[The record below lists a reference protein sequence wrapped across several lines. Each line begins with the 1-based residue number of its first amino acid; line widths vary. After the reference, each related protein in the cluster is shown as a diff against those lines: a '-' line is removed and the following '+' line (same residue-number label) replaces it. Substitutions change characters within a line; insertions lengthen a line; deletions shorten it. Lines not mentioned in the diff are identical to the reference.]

1 MKCIY
6 PVQMIPTKWTSGYDC
21 ARVGPNMKFA
31 TEQKLNETSSNMAYY
46 IFTTMDVSNWS
57 FGI

>member
-1 MKCIY
+1 
-6 PVQMIPTKWTSGYDC
+6 MIPTKWTSGYDC